1 MCTHCQK
8 VLKNIVNYGIFFDV
22 ILNQIEHCELLSTAT
37 KISYTSIGKVF
48 CPILNKDDVFNA
60 KGFHH
65 LHYKPDGTPRKVAE
79 KIHKLTLVPL
89 AVPVIKN
96 SIGIHEERN
105 IIMPQNSKKNAKKV
119 KAKQYALVATI
130 GRKTPV
136 EVRVII
142 LEVENSQ
149 NPIFWSIMKH

>member
-1 MCTHCQK
+1 MKQSSEEYC
-8 VLKNIVNYGIFFDV
+8 D
-22 ILNQIEHCELLSTAT
+22 LLSTTAKT
-37 KISYTSIGKVF
+37 SYSAIGSVF
-48 CPILNKDDVFNA
+48 CPILNKTIVFNA

-65 LHYKPDGTPRKVAE
+65 LHYKPDGTARNVSE

-96 SIGIHEERN
+96 ALGIHQERD
-105 IIMPQNSKKNAKKV
+105 IEMPESRKKGAKKV
-119 KAKQYALVATI
+119 KAKQYALVATV
-130 GRKTPV
+130 GRKNPI

-142 LEVENSQ
+142 LEVKGSQ